1 MQTPEK
7 RQLQKALAT
16 LRALGAHPARR
27 GFEAVVPNPK
37 LKLLDQVREVMRLRH
52 YSIRTEAS
60 YCDWIRR
67 YIHFHQMRTREQLTP
82 GEAKVEQFLSDLAV
96 RGHVAASTQNQA
108 FNALLFLYREVL
120 HQPFENIQAVRA
132 NRPVRVPSVLTPE
145 EVKRVVMAMT
155 GTPQLVVKL
164 LYGSGLRLLE
174 ALRLRVQDLDFE
186 MKQLTVRD
194 GKGAKDRF
202 TVLAESVVVPLR
214 EHLENVRL
222 THEQDLRAG
231 GGSVY
236 LPGALD
242 RKYPNAAREWG
253 WQYVFPARDLSTDP
267 RSGAVRRHH
276 IDEATINKAIK
287 LAVARVGIAKRV
299 SSHTFRHSFATSALQ
314 RGADIRTI
322 QELLGHNDV
331 STTMIYTHV
340 LRQGG
345 SGMKSPLDQL

>member
-1 MQTPEK
+1 
-7 RQLQKALAT
+7 
-16 LRALGAHPARR
+16 
-27 GFEAVVPNPK
+27 
-37 LKLLDQVREVMRLRH
+37 
-52 YSIRTEAS
+52 
-60 YCDWIRR
+60 
-67 YIHFHQMRTREQLTP
+67 LTP
-82 GEAKVEQFLSDLAV
+82 D
-96 RGHVAASTQNQA
+96 
-108 FNALLFLYREVL
+108 
-120 HQPFENIQAVRA
+120 
-132 NRPVRVPSVLTPE
+132 
-145 EVKRVVMAMT
+145 EVKQVVLAMT

-202 TVLAESVVVPLR
+202 TVLAESVLAPLR

-222 THEQDLRAG
+222 THQHDLRAG

-276 IDEATINKAIK
+276 VDEATINKAIK
-287 LAVARVGIAKRV
+287 AAVARVGIAKRV

-345 SGMKSPLDQL
+345 SGMKSPLDSL